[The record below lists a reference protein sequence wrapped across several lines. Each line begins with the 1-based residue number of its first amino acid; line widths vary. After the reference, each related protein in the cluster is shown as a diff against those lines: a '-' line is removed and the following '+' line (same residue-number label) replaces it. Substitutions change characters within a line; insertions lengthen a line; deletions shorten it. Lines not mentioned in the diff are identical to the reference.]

1 MADLLQAIAHFGQME
16 MLIEGE
22 RELSIERSCVVL
34 EKRIIGAFGTYEFFP
49 WEPLAPATI
58 ARKGA
63 DTPLVETG
71 ELRDSIAHNSDEN
84 EGYVGTDNEK
94 AKWHEF
100 GTAAI
105 PARPFLGGA
114 ITACEDE
121 IMEMIGHHIKL
132 AIEGG

>member
-1 MADLLQAIAHFGQME
+1 MADLLQAIAHFGEMS
-16 MLIEGE
+16 MLIETE
-22 RELSIERSCVVL
+22 RGHSIERACVVL
-34 EKRIIGAFGTYEFFP
+34 EKRIIGAFGTYEFGWP
-49 WEPLAPATI
+49 PLAETTI

-71 ELRDSIAHNSDEN
+71 ELRDSIAHNSDDN

-100 GTAAI
+100 GTATI

-114 ITACEDE
+114 VTACEEE
-121 IMEMIGHHIKL
+121 IVELIGHHIKM
-132 AIEGG
+132 AIER